1 MSLFGKVEADVEIKA
16 PAEKFHEIVSCRPHH
31 ISNVSPGVIQGC
43 ALHEGDW
50 GNENSVINWDYVHDG
65 KAKVAKEII
74 EAIDKEN
81 NSVTFKVIEGD
92 LMEEYKNI
100 KITIQATP
108 KGEGSLVHWTIE
120 YEKLH
125 ENIVEPNTLLQLA
138 LDLSKDLDAHLVQA

>member
-1 MSLFGKVEADVEIKA
+1 MPLFGKVEADVEIKA
-16 PAEKFHEIVSCRPHH
+16 PAENFHEIFSCRPHH
-31 ISNVSPGVIQGC
+31 ISNVSPGIIQGC
-43 ALHEGDW
+43 ALHEGDR
-50 GNENSVINWDYVHDG
+50 GNEGSVINWESGITSMEV
-65 KAKVAKEII
+65 I
-74 EAIDKEN
+74 EAIDKKN

-108 KGEGSLVHWTIE
+108 KGKGSLVHWTME